1 VDTRVRGIDVVAGGV
16 AAGFGAGLFAG
27 PAPAASL
34 AGGWLLAALALAAA
48 AGLAIALSTTE
59 RPDGTVALPLRRLRF
74 ALATLGRLAAAV
86 ATAAAAGTYLTPDRP
101 AFGALG
107 VVVLATAAAVTGVPP
122 VVVRVAAGVVVA
134 VLVLVVVSCFAIAP
148 VAPPVAVPD
157 VPSDGS
163 SVPGVL
169 GAAGLLVVCFLG
181 FSPVGPAPGG
191 VPSGLDRP
199 DGRWRL
205 VVFGVVAVLCLAVVA
220 AVLRQLGPARLALS
234 PAPLR
239 AALAA
244 ADASALEPLLLVGV
258 AVGCGFATTGVL
270 RGLRVPGIPR
280 VRLVVAAGAATALG
294 ALLVPPVAALA
305 AAAVL
310 LLAGAGLA
318 VAVRHRR
325 RSG

>member
-1 VDTRVRGIDVVAGGV
+1 VETRVRGIDVVAGGV

-34 AGGWLLAALALAAA
+34 AGGGLLAALALAAA
-48 AGLAIALSTTE
+48 VGLAVALSTTE
-59 RPDGTVALPLRRLRF
+59 RPDETVPLPLRRF
-74 ALATLGRLAAAV
+74 GFVLATLGRLAAAT
-86 ATAAAAGTYLTPDRP
+86 ATAAAAGTYLMPDRP

-107 VVVLATAAAVTGVPP
+107 MVVLATVVAVTGVAP
-122 VVVRVAAGVVVA
+122 VVVRVVAVVVVA
-134 VLVLVVVSCFAIAP
+134 VLVLVVVACFAIAP
-148 VAPPVAVPD
+148 VAPPVAAPD
-157 VPSDGS
+157 GG

-169 GAAGLLVVCFLG
+169 GAAGLLVLCFLG
-181 FSPVGPAPGG
+181 FSPMGPAPGG
-191 VPSGLDRP
+191 SGVPSRVV
-199 DGRWRL
+199 GRWWGL
-205 VVFGVVAVLCLAVVA
+205 VVFGVVAVVCLAVVA
-220 AVLRQLGPARLALS
+220 AVLRQLGAARLALS

-258 AVGCGFATTGVL
+258 AVGCGFASAGAL

-294 ALLVPPVAALA
+294 ALLVPPTAALA

-310 LLAGAGLA
+310 LLAAAVLS

-325 RSG
+325 GPG